1 MIEKNFILAAI
12 NIHNRHISLTISLNA
27 ATDLGFK
34 ASPLVFVIIKVYKV
48 NFSLFP

>member
-1 MIEKNFILAAI
+1 MIYDTKNSFHFSADQYSQAYKPK
-12 NIHNRHISLTISLNA
+12 NA

-48 NFSLFP
+48 NFSLFS